1 MKRSSTFSL
10 APDWGMVP
18 LRLGLGLVYL
28 KLEGGLFV
36 DVTRAAKSRSAGILA
51 LLLMLPARRTVPRC

>member
-1 MKRSSTFSL
+1 MNRSSTFSL

-18 LRLGLGLVYL
+18 LRLGLGLVFL

-36 DVTRAAKSRSAGILA
+36 DVTRAAKSRSA
-51 LLLMLPARRTVPRC
+51 